1 MTINLPTPGQ
11 VFYYRS
17 DDEIPVGSTIVAAN
31 TLFALYNLG
40 KGRFQLITKKEVKN
54 IDAAVAQN
62 VSQFGVQQPQIKEVA
77 ENMKKQKEKKK
88 EKGILETVLF
98 EVETTIAPSETD
110 PVNVPDVSLDQKV
123 DRYLV
128 RYERESIP
136 TSAQYNTDIISQNQ
150 QPATPGTMPQNPGSG
165 PSFSPPALGEQRGI
179 LSTLLFQEAPG
190 GLGSPPEGDIGGG
203 DPFAGGGSGPDSS
216 ATLGN
221 DLPDDGG
228 GDDQQNKQKSPPIV
242 DTPKINLNN
251 YCRSVARLIENYEAL
266 LNPKLTLFNR
276 AKEYVRVNYDEGT
289 AKMFDETM
297 RQTFNINPESEEK
310 RDTSQAPHGVGGIYG
325 GGSSGS

>member
-11 VFYYRS
+11 VFYYRA
-17 DDEIPVGSTIVAAN
+17 DDEIPVGSTTVGAN

-40 KGRFQLITKKEVKN
+40 KGRFQLVTKNEVKN

-62 VSQFGVQQPQIKEVA
+62 LSQFGVHQPQIKEVA
-77 ENMKKQKEKKK
+77 AKMKKQKEKKK
-88 EKGILETVLF
+88 EKGILESVLF
-98 EVETTIAPSETD
+98 EVESTIPPSETD
-110 PVNVPDVSLDQKV
+110 PVTIPDVSLDQKV

-150 QPATPGTMPQNPGSG
+150 EPVSPSSMPANPGAG
-165 PSFSPPALGEQRGI
+165 PSFAPPALGEARGI

-190 GLGSPPEGDIGGG
+190 GLGSPPEGVPAAAGG
-203 DPFAGGGSGPDSS
+203 DSFAGGGGADVG
-216 ATLGN
+216 LGG
-221 DLPDDGG
+221 DMPDDGG
-228 GDDQQNKQKSPPIV
+228 GDAGPNKQKSPPIV

-251 YCRSVARLIENYEAL
+251 YCRSIARLIENYEAL
-266 LNPKLTLFNR
+266 LNPKLTIFNR
-276 AKEYVRVNYDEGT
+276 AKEYIRVNYDEGT

-325 GGSSGS
+325 GGSSGG